1 MRDVKH
7 TWCSV
12 GVGTF
17 ELGVPLGFQPG
28 ILTNRTSK
36 VDKLDIEV
44 LINDNIL
51 ILEIA
56 MVHPRL
62 MKIKNSI
69 NYCISNRR

>member
-1 MRDVKH
+1 MRDVKL
-7 TWCSV
+7 TWSSI
-12 GVGTF
+12 GVCTF
-17 ELGVPLGFQPG
+17 KLGIPLGFQPS

-51 ILEIA
+51 ILEIT

-62 MKIKNSI
+62 MKI
-69 NYCISNRR
+69 